1 MSRLT
6 LDWYNLEQKPGK
18 DLCLKIPLCDVY
30 SRIIDRAFPDL
41 VHIGW
46 REDTKG
52 TCYTYFKSIAA
63 EEQEQ
68 LTAFLDLLKQLLCI
82 TRTKVLEQHFKDELT
97 EAYAL
102 DFNFEQ
108 DKHPLEYTQA
118 GKAERAAKEEQNPK
132 AIEGLAKVLAKVIEL
147 HPAMNR
153 ADFIAAIPPRP
164 SKAFHLP
171 VELVK
176 QIGGLLNRNTGL
188 KVTKIEHE
196 KLKTL
201 AVEDKVNALM
211 NAFTLHEPVAGKTIV
226 LVDDLYQSGV
236 TLWSLAR
243 FLKQNGARA
252 VYGLACVKSWS
263 DSDNV

>member
-1 MSRLT
+1 MSRLR
-6 LDWYNLEQKPGK
+6 LSWYNLDQQPGK
-18 DLCLKIPLCDVY
+18 DLFLKIPVGDVY
-30 SRIIDRAFPDL
+30 SGIIDRAFPEIG
-41 VHIGW
+41 HIGW

-52 TCYTYFKSIAA
+52 TCYTYIKSITP
-63 EEQEQ
+63 EEQER
-68 LTAFLDLLKQLLCI
+68 LTGLLDLLKQRLCI
-82 TRTKVLEQHFKDELT
+82 TRTEILENHFTNELT

-108 DKHPLEYTQA
+108 GKHPLEYTKA
-118 GKAERAAKEEQNPK
+118 GKAEHAAKEEQDPK
-132 AIEGLAKVLAKVIEL
+132 AIAGLAKALAKVIES
-147 HPAMNR
+147 HPTMNR
-153 ADFIAAIPPRP
+153 ADFIAAVPPRP

-188 KVTKIEHE
+188 AVTKIEHE
-196 KLKTL
+196 KLKNL
-201 AVEDKVNALM
+201 AVEDKVKTLL
-211 NAFTLHEPVAGKTIV
+211 NAFTLHEPVQGKTIV
-226 LVDDLYQSGV
+226 LIDDLYQSGV

>member
-1 MSRLT
+1 MSRLH
-6 LDWYNLEQKPGK
+6 LSWYNLDQQPGK
-18 DLCLKIPLCDVY
+18 DLCLKIPVCDVY
-30 SRIIDRAFPDL
+30 SGIIDRAFPDL
-41 VHIGW
+41 DHIGW

-52 TCYTYFKSIAA
+52 TCYTYIKSITS
-63 EEQEQ
+63 EEQAQ
-68 LTAFLDLLKQLLCI
+68 LSAFLDLLKQLLCI
-82 TRTKVLEQHFKDELT
+82 TRTETLENHFDDELD
-97 EAYAL
+97 EAYVL

-108 DKHPLEYTQA
+108 GKQPLEYTQA

-201 AVEDKVNALM
+201 AVEDKVKALM
-211 NAFTLHEPVAGKTIV
+211 NAFTLHEPVQGKTIV

-243 FLKQNGARA
+243 FLKQNGALA
-252 VYGLACVKSWS
+252 IYGLACVKSWS